1 MDMRNRVMFQKI
13 YESKDCDNSRGIPD
27 TTAWH
32 HSLMNGGSISVVERL
47 TGYGYDVWDVET
59 GYSSPCGQF
68 WLASGDCDI
77 RDHLAQFSSEDE
89 MIEWVIRHANTCRG
103 GHHDWKRKAWTV
115 TPPIF
120 LHNVGI
126 PTAQVA
132 P

>member
-1 MDMRNRVMFQKI
+1 MDMRNRVMFRKT
-13 YESKDCDNSRGIPD
+13 YESKDSCNDRGAPNE
-27 TTAWH
+27 TCWH

-47 TGYGYDVWDVET
+47 TGFGWWDIET
-59 GYSSPCGQF
+59 GYRSPCGQF

-89 MIEWVIRHANTCRG
+89 MIEWVIRNANNCTG
-103 GHHDWKRKAWTV
+103 GHLDFYHRSWTV
-115 TPPIF
+115 TPARF

-126 PTAQVA
+126 PTTQVT